1 MARYLTIEDGR
12 EYLWDFDENRILL
25 VTYGDTENIRQVEF
39 STDDTE
45 GPTTWTSEV
54 MTNPTT
60 GNKYVQVPNEFLN
73 GEYSRLVCYVIAE
86 DETGQHTRTKEIFR
100 IKKRQQPEDYEITFT
115 DRVYIRDLKAI
126 AERYR
131 DQAKSYSESAAASS
145 TQAGQHNAGA
155 LASKNAA
162 EQSAQQANQSMTLS
176 KQYSE
181 NSAESA
187 SQSAATFNSLK
198 EYVGSESNP
207 SSALG
212 QIYTAKENAKQEVTE
227 HAESTKAGVID
238 PYVENTTKPAI
249 DAFTEAQ
256 KKELDT
262 YEKSKESELDTYNES
277 QKAELNTHTA
287 SMKSQI
293 DGYTTAKE
301 QDISEFT
308 EQKKSEVQGVY
319 QNDFN
324 ELKGDLNNLH
334 NEKTF
339 YINSSATSTWVEFEV
354 HAGVKYRIYNN
365 TITDSSFLIRTVDA
379 KGSGNIIDNFGSIIR
394 GNYIEIIPTQDAKY
408 WWITLGVKD
417 TTNIV
422 KFEDMSKRITQIEDN
437 ISKINKEITFN
448 NIITVKK
455 DGKGDFTTIRGAVD
469 SIKDAS
475 ADNPYTIEVY
485 EGVYNVLEDYTDEE
499 IRQSNVPT
507 SGFDNNTFV
516 GVKLTDGISIRG
528 IGARDKIILNGELDP
543 AIWDFKYRRNISTLN
558 LDGDCNVENLTIV
571 GSQLRYCIHDDFSK
585 NKKNSFNRKVINV
598 ILKPISVTSGIAYG
612 GGGAGGAMYGIFE
625 NCDFGN
631 TFAFHSNPN
640 KSDSD
645 ITLVNCKGAKIS
657 LDDMGSNCYVKLQ
670 NCSFDYICLN
680 DITSDHIQKMFL
692 YGCGNDESI
701 VVAPSNYVYETGNIS
716 KVYPSGKFTVGNVV
730 RKNLP
735 IYSHEFELTNNH
747 KLACGVIVFKNTD
760 YVYIQTSG
768 GFTSN
773 TIQSLLGG
781 SLGDYITVNEN
792 NELTYSNANADNAIA
807 IVTSVDTDN
816 VVYARLLM

>member
-54 MTNPTT
+54 MTNLTN

-100 IKKRQQPEDYEITFT
+100 IKKRQKPEDYEITFT

-126 AERYR
+126 AELYR

-145 TQAGQHNAGA
+145 TQAGQYNAGA

-181 NSAESA
+181 ASSESA
-187 SQSAATFNSLK
+187 SQAAATFNSLK
-198 EYVGSESNP
+198 KYVGSESDP

-319 QNDFN
+319 QTDLN
-324 ELKGDLNNLH
+324 ELKGDLNTRL
-334 NEKTF
+334 
-339 YINSSATSTWVEFEV
+339 
-354 HAGVKYRIYNN
+354 
-365 TITDSSFLIRTVDA
+365 
-379 KGSGNIIDNFGSIIR
+379 GNIKLS
-394 GNYIEIIPTQDAKY
+394 
-408 WWITLGVKD
+408 L
-417 TTNIV
+417 
-422 KFEDMSKRITQIEDN
+422 
-437 ISKINKEITFN
+437 
-448 NIITVKK
+448 
-455 DGKGDFTTIRGAVD
+455 
-469 SIKDAS
+469 
-475 ADNPYTIEVY
+475 
-485 EGVYNVLEDYTDEE
+485 TDEGLLHIE
-499 IRQSNVPT
+499 EV
-507 SGFDNNTFV
+507 
-516 GVKLTDGISIRG
+516 
-528 IGARDKIILNGELDP
+528 
-543 AIWDFKYRRNISTLN
+543 
-558 LDGDCNVENLTIV
+558 
-571 GSQLRYCIHDDFSK
+571 
-585 NKKNSFNRKVINV
+585 
-598 ILKPISVTSGIAYG
+598 SV
-612 GGGAGGAMYGIFE
+612 
-625 NCDFGN
+625 
-631 TFAFHSNPN
+631 
-640 KSDSD
+640 
-645 ITLVNCKGAKIS
+645 
-657 LDDMGSNCYVKLQ
+657 
-670 NCSFDYICLN
+670 
-680 DITSDHIQKMFL
+680 
-692 YGCGNDESI
+692 
-701 VVAPSNYVYETGNIS
+701 
-716 KVYPSGKFTVGNVV
+716 
-730 RKNLP
+730 
-735 IYSHEFELTNNH
+735 
-747 KLACGVIVFKNTD
+747 
-760 YVYIQTSG
+760 
-768 GFTSN
+768 
-773 TIQSLLGG
+773 
-781 SLGDYITVNEN
+781 
-792 NELTYSNANADNAIA
+792 
-807 IVTSVDTDN
+807 
-816 VVYARLLM
+816 

>member
-54 MTNPTT
+54 MTNLTT

-277 QKAELNTHTA
+277 QKAELNTHTT
-287 SMKSQI
+287 SMKSQL

-308 EQKKSEVQGVY
+308 EQKKAEIRAVY
-319 QNDFN
+319 ND
-324 ELKGDLNNLH
+324 DLNAMG
-334 NEKTF
+334 ERV
-339 YINSSATSTWVEFEV
+339 TSLESCRFV
-354 HAGVKYRIYNN
+354 HRNNRIY
-365 TITDSSFLIRTVDA
+365 L
-379 KGSGNIIDNFGSIIR
+379 
-394 GNYIEIIPTQDAKY
+394 
-408 WWITLGVKD
+408 
-417 TTNIV
+417 NIV
-422 KFEDMSKRITQIEDN
+422 K
-437 ISKINKEITFN
+437 
-448 NIITVKK
+448 
-455 DGKGDFTTIRGAVD
+455 
-469 SIKDAS
+469 
-475 ADNPYTIEVY
+475 
-485 EGVYNVLEDYTDEE
+485 
-499 IRQSNVPT
+499 
-507 SGFDNNTFV
+507 
-516 GVKLTDGISIRG
+516 
-528 IGARDKIILNGELDP
+528 
-543 AIWDFKYRRNISTLN
+543 
-558 LDGDCNVENLTIV
+558 
-571 GSQLRYCIHDDFSK
+571 
-585 NKKNSFNRKVINV
+585 
-598 ILKPISVTSGIAYG
+598 
-612 GGGAGGAMYGIFE
+612 
-625 NCDFGN
+625 
-631 TFAFHSNPN
+631 
-640 KSDSD
+640 
-645 ITLVNCKGAKIS
+645 
-657 LDDMGSNCYVKLQ
+657 
-670 NCSFDYICLN
+670 
-680 DITSDHIQKMFL
+680 
-692 YGCGNDESI
+692 ES
-701 VVAPSNYVYETGNIS
+701 
-716 KVYPSGKFTVGNVV
+716 
-730 RKNLP
+730 
-735 IYSHEFELTNNH
+735 
-747 KLACGVIVFKNTD
+747 
-760 YVYIQTSG
+760 
-768 GFTSN
+768 
-773 TIQSLLGG
+773 
-781 SLGDYITVNEN
+781 
-792 NELTYSNANADNAIA
+792 
-807 IVTSVDTDN
+807 
-816 VVYARLLM
+816 

>member
-145 TQAGQHNAGA
+145 TQAGQHNTEA

-162 EQSAQQANQSMTLS
+162 ALSAQQANQSMTLS

-187 SQSAATFNSLK
+187 SQAAATFNSLK

-238 PYVENTTKPAI
+238 TYVENTTKPAI

-319 QNDFN
+319 QTDLN
-324 ELKGDLNNLH
+324 ELKGDLAYLSNKVSDKLLMGLSRYVLPSDFDMVSPVGIYTDGFKFVTDFDCENFKNIGGKTYYVDTRNLH
-334 NEKTF
+334 LNDGLTKETATTLDHA
-339 YINSSATSTWVEFEV
+339 YNLAVDGDTIVLLEGNYHRDNSSWAFVMKKSINIIGEGIVRWFDGTFCTF
-354 HAGVKYRIYNN
+354 AKDDNYNN
-365 TITDSSFLIRTVDA
+365 IYYASRSLA
-379 KGSGNIIDNFGSIIR
+379 KGVIDISLGDDRYIPYENVSSIDECEANKGTYYYSNNIVYVNPISDGNPTGNIFVSVSYDVPLDISNVD
-394 GNYIEIIPTQDAKY
+394 GNVKVYVEN
-408 WWITLGVKD
+408 ITLIGKFNGVLINAEN
-417 TTNIV
+417 T
-422 KFEDMSKRITQIEDN
+422 DN
-437 ISKINKEITFN
+437 SLDVCFNSVNVLFCGDESTYRDGIMVYGGNVVFNKCKSCN
-448 NIITVKK
+448 CKK
-455 DGKGDFTTIRGAVD
+455 DGFNYSGRNLAGTTYPCNVIEIDCVGASNGHGASSTSHNGSTAHQNAKVIRINGR
-469 SIKDAS
+469 
-475 ADNPYTIEVY
+475 Y
-485 EGVYNVLEDYTDEE
+485 
-499 IRQSNVPT
+499 
-507 SGFDNNTFV
+507 FDN
-516 GVKLTDGISIRG
+516 
-528 IGARDKIILNGELDP
+528 
-543 AIWDFKYRRNISTLN
+543 
-558 LDGDCNVENLTIV
+558 
-571 GSQLRYCIHDDFSK
+571 
-585 NKKNSFNRKVINV
+585 
-598 ILKPISVTSGIAYG
+598 YG
-612 GGGAGGAMYGIFE
+612 GNVADVQTGTKSVNLGCEAYQSATGSGYSQGFTAQQAGTEMWLDNCIASGNVYDIYCSE
-625 NCDFGN
+625 NATIHVD
-631 TFAFHSNPN
+631 
-640 KSDSD
+640 KS
-645 ITLVNCKGAKIS
+645 
-657 LDDMGSNCYVKLQ
+657 
-670 NCSFDYICLN
+670 F
-680 DITSDHIQKMFL
+680 
-692 YGCGNDESI
+692 
-701 VVAPSNYVYETGNIS
+701 YET
-716 KVYPSGKFTVGNVV
+716 
-730 RKNLP
+730 
-735 IYSHEFELTNNH
+735 
-747 KLACGVIVFKNTD
+747 KLAYNDTAIIEETNGRTLATMLMAK
-760 YVYIQTSG
+760 
-768 GFTSN
+768 SN
-773 TIQSLLGG
+773 
-781 SLGDYITVNEN
+781 
-792 NELTYSNANADNAIA
+792 
-807 IVTSVDTDN
+807 
-816 VVYARLLM
+816 

>member
-54 MTNPTT
+54 MTNLTT

-126 AERYR
+126 AELYR

-145 TQAGQHNAGA
+145 TQAGQYNAGA

-181 NSAESA
+181 ASSESA
-187 SQSAATFNSLK
+187 SQSAATFNAMK

-277 QKAELNTHTA
+277 QKSELNTHTA
-287 SMKSQI
+287 SMKSQL

-319 QNDFN
+319 QTDLN
-324 ELKGDLNNLH
+324 ELKG
-334 NEKTF
+334 EK
-339 YINSSATSTWVEFEV
+339 
-354 HAGVKYRIYNN
+354 
-365 TITDSSFLIRTVDA
+365 VD
-379 KGSGNIIDNFGSIIR
+379 
-394 GNYIEIIPTQDAKY
+394 
-408 WWITLGVKD
+408 
-417 TTNIV
+417 
-422 KFEDMSKRITQIEDN
+422 
-437 ISKINKEITFN
+437 
-448 NIITVKK
+448 K
-455 DGKGDFTTIRGAVD
+455 DGIKQITRRNTEFFVEGKNLFNKNAVEDGFISNTNGLLYEHTTYKASEYIAVNAGDTLYIRGAFMGHNAFYNKNKQYVCGVD
-469 SIKDAS
+469 LSGNYSVVVPENVSFIRVTTYAS
-475 ADNPYTIEVY
+475 
-485 EGVYNVLEDYTDEE
+485 
-499 IRQSNVPT
+499 
-507 SGFDNNTFV
+507 
-516 GVKLTDGISIRG
+516 
-528 IGARDKIILNGELDP
+528 ELD
-543 AIWDFKYRRNISTLN
+543 T
-558 LDGDCNVENLTIV
+558 CM
-571 GSQLRYCIHDDFSK
+571 
-585 NKKNSFNRKVINV
+585 
-598 ILKPISVTSGIAYG
+598 ISVTPA
-612 GGGAGGAMYGIFE
+612 
-625 NCDFGN
+625 DFYVPYEAPKIPSHEVEGLVNLEESVRELDESVHAVTVKNMLNPN
-631 TFAFHSNPN
+631 TFTEGAYISAEGAFIESTVYSVSDYIPIRKGETLTLYDELLSEQNMRMFAAFNSN
-640 KSDSD
+640 KQ
-645 ITLVNCKGAKIS
+645 IIKEL
-657 LDDMGSNCYVKLQ
+657 GSNAPV
-670 NCSFDYICLN
+670 SS
-680 DITSDHIQKMFL
+680 ITQSGDMAFVRVSIQ
-692 YGCGNDESI
+692 
-701 VVAPSNYVYETGNIS
+701 
-716 KVYPSGKFTVGNVV
+716 
-730 RKNLP
+730 
-735 IYSHEFELTNNH
+735 
-747 KLACGVIVFKNTD
+747 TD
-760 YVYIQTSG
+760 YVGTLMFMSVKPDRFIPYGEI
-768 GFTSN
+768 
-773 TIQSLLGG
+773 I
-781 SLGDYITVNEN
+781 VNPSFATATMIFGRFFIN
-792 NELTYSNANADNAIA
+792 PAASCPINFPPSAAIFG
-807 IVTSVDTDN
+807 
-816 VVYARLLM
+816 